1 MHISMRWLHA
11 LIVTLF
17 ALALAACG
25 LAKPLPNFDSFAH
38 RVSDSTVALYWNCS
52 RPEPGLVRME
62 GVVNNP
68 YYPQPITDLG
78 FTLYG
83 VSAQGGDISTAHAN
97 AQAYEIFT
105 NDPTSFTINLHT
117 VGGEVRYDLVYHYL
131 FQGGHGGGSGI
142 GQQQQNMARNVC
154 AGLAP

>member
-1 MHISMRWLHA
+1 MHISTRGLHA

-17 ALALAACG
+17 AVALAACG
-25 LAKPLPNFDSFAH
+25 LAKPLPDFDSFAH

-62 GVVNNP
+62 GVANNP
-68 YYPQPITDLG
+68 YYPQPIMDLG

-131 FQGGHGGGSGI
+131 FQGGLGGGSGI